1 MCLRQTCRPS
11 RQIDRHNESE
21 TEKEGIHGERNDGAL
36 PEGSRHPEL
45 SNNKLTGTAGLEG
58 SAVPG
63 IVMQPAFQKHQA
75 KTNTTTTVKNV
86 LLCSLC
92 TLLCIHLIYVIF
104 LKGHRSV
111 EVRSNKVFVLC
122 YYKVLVSTIFRYLYY
137 T

>member
-1 MCLRQTCRPS
+1 MKKTSVCLRQTCRPS

-58 SAVPG
+58 SAVLAALSCS
-63 IVMQPAFQKHQA
+63 QRS
-75 KTNTTTTVKNV
+75 KNIKPKPI
-86 LLCSLC
+86 LPQLSKIC
-92 TLLCIHLIYVIF
+92 Y
-104 LKGHRSV
+104 SV
-111 EVRSNKVFVLC
+111 HSAHYSV
-122 YYKVLVSTIFRYLYY
+122 Y